1 MPWARIRQ
9 IDLTKLE
16 KLPDALTL
24 VFYAFMFFA
33 LVATLAGAPGIGFL
47 LLIIGAAGHVVR
59 AGLEDFAAQ
68 GGAAEPEIQIRRVSK
83 PRAKSKPRTQSKPK
97 AQSRPRP
104 KARPKAEKARPRG
117 GSASTRRSA
126 QG

>member
-1 MPWARIRQ
+1 MSWTRIRQ

-33 LVATLAGAPGIGFL
+33 LVATLAGAPGFGFL

-68 GGAAEPEIQIRRVSK
+68 RGEGAEPKIEIRRVSK
-83 PRAKSKPRTQSKPK
+83 PRAQSKPK

-104 KARPKAEKARPRG
+104 KARPQAEKVRPRE

-126 QG
+126 QR

>member
-33 LVATLAGAPGIGFL
+33 LVATLVGAPGIGFL

-68 GGAAEPEIQIRRVSK
+68 RGEEPKIEIRRMSK
-83 PRAKSKPRTQSKPK
+83 PQAKSRPRTQ
-97 AQSRPRP
+97 
-104 KARPKAEKARPRG
+104 ARPKAEKARPRE
-117 GSASTRRSA
+117 GSASTRRSV
-126 QG
+126 QR

>member
-1 MPWARIRQ
+1 MSWTRIRQ

-33 LVATLAGAPGIGFL
+33 LVATLAGAPGFGFL

-68 GGAAEPEIQIRRVSK
+68 GGKAEPKIKIRRVSK
-83 PRAKSKPRTQSKPK
+83 PRAQSKPK

-104 KARPKAEKARPRG
+104 KARPRE

-126 QG
+126 QR